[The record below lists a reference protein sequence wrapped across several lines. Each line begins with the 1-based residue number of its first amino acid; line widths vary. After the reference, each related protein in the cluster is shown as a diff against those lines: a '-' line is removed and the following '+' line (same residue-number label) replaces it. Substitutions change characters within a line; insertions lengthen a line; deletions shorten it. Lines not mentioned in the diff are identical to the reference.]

1 MNLGGRVRGNQD
13 EDAPPLV
20 REGAARP
27 EARQRRCV
35 EDFIPSRGAGARYD
49 EAVLGGDLP
58 QERFLNRQLVL
69 PVSTI
74 SQWCVRRSSMAVVIL
89 ASPNTCGQSAKA
101 RLVVISSE
109 VFS

>member
-1 MNLGGRVRGNQD
+1 MRR
-13 EDAPPLV
+13 
-20 REGAARP
+20 REGRSPTGGAAAAARG
-27 EARQRRCV
+27 R
-35 EDFIPSRGAGARYD
+35 FYLTGAGARYD
-49 EAVLGGDLP
+49 EAVLGGDLS

>member
-1 MNLGGRVRGNQD
+1 MRMLRRWCGRAQPDRRRGSG
-13 EDAPPLV
+13 DAWKILFPH
-20 REGAARP
+20 G
-27 EARQRRCV
+27 
-35 EDFIPSRGAGARYD
+35 GAGARYD

>member
-1 MNLGGRVRGNQD
+1 MRRRCRRGGR
-13 EDAPPLV
+13 AS
-20 REGAARP
+20 RP
-27 EARQRRCV
+27 EGRQRRRV
-35 EDFIPSRGAGARYD
+35 ENVFPLDGEGNNPSD
-49 EAVLGGDLP
+49 EGFLG

-74 SQWCVRRSSMAVVIL
+74 SQWWVSLSSMAVVIL